1 MKDGVTLMAEAIRKE
16 IDEAKANVVTTGNV
30 SDATAQFSKKK
41 VPSPSDSTP
50 VAQANA
56 PKSPENVV
64 DDKNTINDANDDTGA
79 NNNDNE

>member
-41 VPSPSDSTP
+41 VPNPSENTP

-56 PKSPENVV
+56 PKSSENGVG
-64 DDKNTINDANDDTGA
+64 DKNTVDNANDDTGE

>member
-41 VPSPSDSTP
+41 VPSPSESTP

-56 PKSPENVV
+56 PKSLENGA
-64 DDKNTINDANDDTGA
+64 DDKNNPDDANDDTGE

>member
-41 VPSPSDSTP
+41 VPSPSESTL

-56 PKSPENVV
+56 PKSLENGA
-64 DDKNTINDANDDTGA
+64 DDKSTPDDVNDDAGE
-79 NNNDNE
+79 NNNVNE

>member
-41 VPSPSDSTP
+41 VPSPSESTP
-50 VAQANA
+50 VAQAKA
-56 PKSPENVV
+56 SKSLENVA
-64 DDKNTINDANDDTGA
+64 DDKNTTDDANDDTGE